1 MTSPLDKSF
10 ALPAAALRV
19 HDQRARLVAENIAN
33 ADTPNFKARD
43 LDFRA
48 ALRQAGGGG
57 ELHATNERHLQAPGT
72 VGSARVQYRTPESP
86 SLDGNTVETHAEQA
100 RFAETTVRY
109 QAALNFLGGR
119 IQGLI
124 GAIKGE

>member
-1 MTSPLDKSF
+1 MNNPMDKSF

-33 ADTPNFKARD
+33 ADTPSYKARD

-48 ALRQAGGGG
+48 ALREAGGG
-57 ELHATNERHLQAPGT
+57 ELRSTNARHLQAPAA
-72 VGSARVQYRTPESP
+72 VGSARVQYRVPDSP
-86 SLDGNTVETHAEQA
+86 SLDGNTVETQAEQA
-100 RFAETTVRY
+100 RFAENTVRY

>member
-10 ALPAAALRV
+10 ALPAAALRI

-33 ADTPNFKARD
+33 ADTPNYKARD
-43 LDFRA
+43 LDFRT
-48 ALRQAGGGG
+48 ALREAGGSG
-57 ELHATNERHLQAPGT
+57 ELRATNARHLQASGPA
-72 VGSARVQYRTPESP
+72 GSAQVLYRVPESP
-86 SLDGNTVETHAEQA
+86 SLDGNTVESHAEQA
-100 RFAETTVRY
+100 RFAENTVRY
-109 QAALNFLGGR
+109 QAALNFLGSR

>member
-1 MTSPLDKSF
+1 MNNPMDKSF

-33 ADTPNFKARD
+33 ADTPSYKARD

-48 ALRQAGGGG
+48 ALREAGGG
-57 ELHATNERHLQAPGT
+57 ELRSTNARHLQASGA

-86 SLDGNTVETHAEQA
+86 SLDGNTVESHAEQA
-100 RFAETTVRY
+100 RFAENTVRY

>member
-1 MTSPLDKSF
+1 MTNPMDKSF
-10 ALPAAALRV
+10 ALPAAALKV
-19 HDQRARLVAENIAN
+19 HDQRARLVAENMAN
-33 ADTPNFKARD
+33 ADTPNYKARD
-43 LDFRA
+43 VDFRT
-48 ALRQAGGGG
+48 ALRDAGGTG
-57 ELHATNERHLQAPGT
+57 ELRATNARHLRPPGA
-72 VGSARVQYRTPESP
+72 VGSAQVQYRVPESP
-86 SLDGNTVETHAEQA
+86 SLDGNTVESHAEQA